1 MWCGLQVVNRQI
13 DQRLIEL
20 SGELALS
27 LDQKF
32 KLAPAWKACELPAAC
47 GEIALKILGFDHVR
61 CCELVFSEPIS
72 RLARALRERFLK
84 MGSHHHRAMHAW
96 PALVLRAALGDSM
109 ASLRA

>member
-1 MWCGLQVVNRQI
+1 MWCRLQIIDCRI

-32 KLAPAWKACELPAAC
+32 KLAPARKACELPAAC

-61 CCELVFSEPIS
+61 CLELPFSEPIF
-72 RLARALRERFLK
+72 ALLS
-84 MGSHHHRAMHAW
+84 MTHDGS
-96 PALVLRAALGDSM
+96 
-109 ASLRA
+109 